1 MGMIEEQTDVELS
14 VEKSNGVEQ
23 NVLYEGGTTDYVQD
37 TIDFEDATET
47 VEINIFDDLDELIN
61 EINQKSQNVTDN
73 LKQQENDK
81 DKLDKKENLS
91 SVIQSS
97 VEDKLDELFKDVID
111 QNIRDPVIENISSN
125 PTITTIKPARQR
137 KKRPSKIPQSIQKKQ
152 SKPSP
157 RPEMFP
163 VTLSLE
169 EENNTNDVQNIEVAS
184 AAPEKVTVEGGL
196 TTKKPKR
203 RPKQR
208 KRPQK
213 NKENKQK
220 KEKKEPLVA

>member
-23 NVLYEGGTTDYVQD
+23 NVAYERGTADYVQD
-37 TIDFEDATET
+37 TVDFEDATET

-97 VEDKLDELFKDVID
+97 VEDKLDELFKDVKD
-111 QNIRDPVIENISSN
+111 QNIRDPVIE
-125 PTITTIKPARQR
+125 THPATQQ
-137 KKRPSKIPQSIQKKQ
+137 SPQ
-152 SKPSP
+152 
-157 RPEMFP
+157 
-163 VTLSLE
+163 
-169 EENNTNDVQNIEVAS
+169 
-184 AAPEKVTVEGGL
+184 
-196 TTKKPKR
+196 
-203 RPKQR
+203 
-208 KRPQK
+208 
-213 NKENKQK
+213 
-220 KEKKEPLVA
+220 